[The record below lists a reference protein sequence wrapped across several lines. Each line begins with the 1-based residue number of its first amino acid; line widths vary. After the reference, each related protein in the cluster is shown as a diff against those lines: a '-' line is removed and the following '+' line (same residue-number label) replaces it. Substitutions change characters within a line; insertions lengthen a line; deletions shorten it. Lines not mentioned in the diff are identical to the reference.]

1 MISWSP
7 PLKGQVKLSTDSSS
21 KGNQG
26 ILRVGGLIRDHYG
39 NWIVGFSSMAAK
51 LWTIFGLGFSF
62 FFFFFS
68 FDSGN

>member
-1 MISWSP
+1 MISRSP

-26 ILRVGGLIRDHYG
+26 ILRGEVLSEIIMVIGLSDFLVWLQNYG
-39 NWIVGFSSMAAK
+39 QSLVWDLV
-51 LWTIFGLGFSF
+51 
-62 FFFFFS
+62 FFFFS

>member
-1 MISWSP
+1 MISRSP

-26 ILRVGGLIRDHYG
+26 ILRGEVLSEIIMVIGLSDFLVWLQNYG
-39 NWIVGFSSMAAK
+39 QSLVWDLV
-51 LWTIFGLGFSF
+51 